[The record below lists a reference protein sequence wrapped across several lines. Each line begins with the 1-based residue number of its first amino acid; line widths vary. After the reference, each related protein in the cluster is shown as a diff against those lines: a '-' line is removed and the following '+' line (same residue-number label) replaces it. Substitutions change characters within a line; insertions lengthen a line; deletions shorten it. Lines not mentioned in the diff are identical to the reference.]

1 MAPKRAPGVVVAK
14 PVIKKI
20 LKEKVFESSESK
32 EAEKEKTIKE
42 RLILTGVV
50 SEQEAE
56 HLLKITEDPFYLYE
70 ILGMVKAY
78 GFQKTVEFITGKNK
92 IEAVFTQEALKKNLQ
107 ENIYRLKANKEKMEV
122 KSGIYVCGKCKSKR
136 TVSMELQLRRADEP
150 MTTIVTCIDC
160 NFRWTIS

>member
-70 ILGMVKAY
+70 ILGMVKTY
-78 GFQKTVEFITGKNK
+78 GFQKTIEFITGKNK

>member
-1 MAPKRAPGVVVAK
+1 MAPKKAPGVVVAK

-42 RLILTGVV
+42 RLVLTGVV

-70 ILGMVKAY
+70 ILGMVKTY

>member
-1 MAPKRAPGVVVAK
+1 
-14 PVIKKI
+14 
-20 LKEKVFESSESK
+20 
-32 EAEKEKTIKE
+32 
-42 RLILTGVV
+42 
-50 SEQEAE
+50 
-56 HLLKITEDPFYLYE
+56 LKITEDPFYLYE
-70 ILGMVKAY
+70 ILGMVKTY
-78 GFQKTVEFITGKNK
+78 GFQKTIEFITGKNK